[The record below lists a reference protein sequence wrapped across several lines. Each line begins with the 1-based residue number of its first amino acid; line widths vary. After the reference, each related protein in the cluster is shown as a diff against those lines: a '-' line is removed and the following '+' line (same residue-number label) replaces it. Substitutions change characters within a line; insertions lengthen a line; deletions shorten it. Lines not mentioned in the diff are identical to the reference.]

1 MERCP
6 WCLRNEKMMIRYH
19 DGEWGVPVHDDR
31 KQFELLMMEVMQY
44 GLNWNMMIQKR
55 GIFRNCFDNFDFDK
69 VAAYGG
75 ADIERIMDTN
85 GMIRSRRKIEA
96 VIHNARC
103 FQKIRTEFGSFSEY
117 IWGFTK
123 GKTYLYMGHQKGN
136 IPTRN
141 GLSDRI
147 SADLKRRGL
156 KYMGPVTVYSHL
168 QACGIVNDHRE
179 ECFRYKELLSC
190 TDSVRKRR
198 EREV

>member
-55 GIFRNCFDNFDFDK
+55 EIFRNCFDNFDFDK

-123 GKTYLYMGHQKGN
+123 GKTYLYMGLLHGN
-136 IPTRN
+136 CIFGILNKKNRPGPPRCAALQNGFFVKNDEKADFLSLSVPPGIPA
-141 GLSDRI
+141 L
-147 SADLKRRGL
+147 A
-156 KYMGPVTVYSHL
+156 
-168 QACGIVNDHRE
+168 
-179 ECFRYKELLSC
+179 LLSLR
-190 TDSVRKRR
+190 SVALLQRKIC
-198 EREV
+198 